1 MASAQKYRAPSVKR
15 ALDLL
20 ELVAKSSQGLGI
32 SELARRLNISKGT
45 VFGIL
50 NQLEERGVL
59 VRGPVGKNYSLGP
72 WLNAL
77 SSQGQAYIRLREV
90 CGPEMHRLREELNQS
105 IFMGVAT
112 RKGVTVLEARQA
124 AGVIGISAG
133 PGTRLPLSVGAVGK
147 VFLAGLPDLEVN
159 RVLEKGLKEYTPHTI
174 TDPDIL
180 KKQLSNIR
188 SRGYAIE
195 ENEYLM
201 GVWAAAAS
209 LGSSQGLPA
218 ALWSVGF
225 IGDLAPKNLDDL
237 GLSLHKAAGRIIA
250 LLTG

>member
-1 MASAQKYRAPSVKR
+1 MVSANNYRAPSVKR
-15 ALDLL
+15 ALDIL

-32 SELARRLNISKGT
+32 SDLARRLKISKGT

-50 NQLEERGVL
+50 NQLEEKGAL
-59 VRGPVGKNYSLGP
+59 IRGPVGKNYSLGP

-77 SSQGQAYIRLREV
+77 SSQGRAYIRLREV
-90 CGPEMHRLREELNQS
+90 CGPEMHRLRDELNQS

-133 PGTRLPLSVGAVGK
+133 PGTRLPLSAGAVGK

-159 RVLEKGLKEYTPHTI
+159 RVLEKGLRKHTPHTV
-174 TDPDIL
+174 TDPDQL
-180 KKQLSNIR
+180 KSQLKEIR
-188 SRGYAIE
+188 ARGYAVE

-201 GVWAAAAS
+201 GVWAASAS
-209 LGSSQGLPA
+209 LGASQGLPA

-225 IGDLAPKNLDDL
+225 IGSLAPGDLNEL
-237 GLSLHKAAGRIIA
+237 GLSLHQAADRIMA
-250 LLTG
+250 LLSG